1 MHLQDWETRLRP
13 YLSQVK
19 FLAEI
24 PLSQAEHTDL
34 EDALRA
40 FVQRHGRTEAAHQ
53 LQHNYPASFAAYLA
67 LQVAPL
73 PPAKQLDLCL
83 LYFAAAKIATIWRNA

>member
-1 MHLQDWETRLRP
+1 MHLQDWENRLRS

-40 FVQRHGRTEAAHQ
+40 FVKQHGRTEATHQ
-53 LQHNYPASFAAYLA
+53 LQHNYPASFVTYLA
-67 LQVAPL
+67 LQGAPL
-73 PPAKQLDLCL
+73 PLAEQLDLRL
-83 LYFAAAKIATIWRNA
+83 LYFVATKIATIWRNA